1 MATDARSSRQ
11 IHGAHPDPSLDSK
24 GRKGLICPSAPFEGS
39 GASREGGKGMSGK
52 QAGSKLVS
60 QGGDFSIKSISG
72 IIGRQVVALPHACM
86 RVVYAFTFCVSI
98 LLLNFVF
105 RASLKVTNYPPYT
118 PICCFY

>member
-1 MATDARSSRQ
+1 MATDAPFSRQ
-11 IHGAHPDPSLDSK
+11 THANHPDPSLDSK

-39 GASREGGKGMSGK
+39 GASSEGGKGMSGK

-60 QGGDFSIKSISG
+60 QGGDISTKSING
-72 IIGRQVVALPHACM
+72 IVGRQVVALPHVCM
-86 RVVYAFTFCVSI
+86 RVFFSGFI
-98 LLLNFVF
+98 LILRFVF